1 MAAQHL
7 SALLAGIVPN
17 VNHNQLHCITMH
29 VQLLLLVVATCLLSP
44 PECDALPTCQSCIM
58 KLQPLSL
65 TACTTGFHASTCSW
79 EWMPGT

>member
-1 MAAQHL
+1 MAC
-7 SALLAGIVPN
+7 G
-17 VNHNQLHCITMH
+17 ITMH
-29 VQLLLLVVATCLLSP
+29 VQPLLLVVATCLLSP

-79 EWMPGT
+79 EWMPGTWGYLQERHRTIQFQC